1 MQAKKII
8 LHMSPGIELKG
19 HKVKNTYMYM
29 Y

>member
-1 MQAKKII
+1 MQAKKFI

-19 HKVKNTYMYM
+19 HTVKNMYMYM